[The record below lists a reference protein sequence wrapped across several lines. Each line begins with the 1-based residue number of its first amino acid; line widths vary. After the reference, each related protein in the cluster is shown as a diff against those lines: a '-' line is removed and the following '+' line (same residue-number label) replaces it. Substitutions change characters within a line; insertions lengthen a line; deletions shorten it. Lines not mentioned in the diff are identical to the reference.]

1 MKCMISSMSFPKS
14 PLEIRL
20 ITAKAYQQKM
30 LVCFHGYQTENKK
43 RGIEQ
48 MFMYA
53 YLGMSA
59 LVAGYFVAMY
69 KIFY

>member
-1 MKCMISSMSFPKS
+1 MLKFDNSQSIP
-14 PLEIRL
+14 
-20 ITAKAYQQKM
+20 AKK
-30 LVCFHGYQTENKK
+30 LVCFHGYQTENNEKGNK
-43 RGIEQ
+43 E

>member
-1 MKCMISSMSFPKS
+1 MLKFDNSQSIPA
-14 PLEIRL
+14 E
-20 ITAKAYQQKM
+20 KM
-30 LVCFHGYQTENKK
+30 LVCFHGYQTENNEKGNK
-43 RGIEQ
+43 E

-59 LVAGYFVAMY
+59 LVAGYFVVMY

>member
-1 MKCMISSMSFPKS
+1 MWPEPVTSQENTES
-14 PLEIRL
+14 R
-20 ITAKAYQQKM
+20 QKEK
-30 LVCFHGYQTENKK
+30 GNK
-43 RGIEQ
+43 Q

-59 LVAGYFVAMY
+59 LVAGYFVVMY

>member
-1 MKCMISSMSFPKS
+1 MWP
-14 PLEIRL
+14 
-20 ITAKAYQQKM
+20 M
-30 LVCFHGYQTENKK
+30 LVASPENTESRQKEKGN
-43 RGIEQ
+43 EQ
-48 MFMYA
+48 MFMCA